1 MKFRIVEITDSDIK
15 PDDPNCLMTAF
26 KYMLEKVDDGSR
38 WMGSN
43 TRQDCIDY
51 VNNLVDGGEIVD

>member
-1 MKFRIVEITDSDIK
+1 MRFRIVEITESDINPND
-15 PDDPNCLMTAF
+15 PDCLMAAF
-26 KYMLEKVDDGSR
+26 KYMLENIDDGSR

-51 VNNLVDGGEIVD
+51 IETLEDAEIVE

>member
-1 MKFRIVEITDSDIK
+1 MKFKIVEITDSDIK

-26 KYMLEKVDDGSR
+26 KYMLEKVDDESR

-43 TRQDCIDY
+43 TKQDCIDY
-51 VNNLVDGGEIVD
+51 VENYIENGEIVE